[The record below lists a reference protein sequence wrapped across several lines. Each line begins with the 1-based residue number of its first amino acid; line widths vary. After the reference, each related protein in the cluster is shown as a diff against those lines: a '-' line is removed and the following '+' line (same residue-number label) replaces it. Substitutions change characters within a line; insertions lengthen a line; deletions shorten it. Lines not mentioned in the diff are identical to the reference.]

1 MPRMQVEIIFRFSSF
16 IRLFIFFFVQ
26 KSLLLQCFLQISK
39 HKSVQKINCKEI
51 AKKHF
56 LLLLFS
62 LKHEDQLNRVDPS
75 NPSKA
80 IQAEDSAS

>member
-1 MPRMQVEIIFRFSSF
+1 MPRMQVEIIFRFFFLLDLFSF
-16 IRLFIFFFVQ
+16 LCKKVYFCSVFFRYPNTRV
-26 KSLLLQCFLQISK
+26 SK
-39 HKSVQKINCKEI
+39 KLIAKEI